1 MIRNIIGFSYIRRYF
16 QFTNLEI
23 GMDLSWDIEKF
34 YSLDLSCPV
43 SAENCQNI
51 FGNMCKTTFTIL
63 SCSTYV
69 GISIL
74 PSMLPSI
81 SNSLYRI

>member
-51 FGNMCKTTFTIL
+51 FGNMWKTTFMIV
-63 SCSTYV
+63 SCF
-69 GISIL
+69 
-74 PSMLPSI
+74 M
-81 SNSLYRI
+81 

>member
-34 YSLDLSCPV
+34 HSLDLSCPV
-43 SAENCQNI
+43 SAENCQNCQNI
-51 FGNMCKTTFTIL
+51 VGNMWKTTIMIVFL
-63 SCSTYV
+63 F
-69 GISIL
+69 
-74 PSMLPSI
+74 M
-81 SNSLYRI
+81 